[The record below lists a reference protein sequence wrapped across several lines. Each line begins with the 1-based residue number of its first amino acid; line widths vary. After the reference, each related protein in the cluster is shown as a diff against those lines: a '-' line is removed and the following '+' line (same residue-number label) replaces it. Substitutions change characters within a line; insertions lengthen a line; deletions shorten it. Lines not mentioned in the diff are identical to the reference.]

1 MLSNVGHPRSIWG
14 IGMEVPGRQIIVDRP
29 TGFFLRG
36 LRLEITEEDL
46 STRVQSP
53 HSSLRNLYPLSM
65 EFISDQPVTEFRI
78 IVVDQ
83 TNLSYKL
90 LVPSIVCPRAA

>member
-14 IGMEVPGRQIIVDRP
+14 IGMEVPGRQI
-29 TGFFLRG
+29 LRG

-65 EFISDQPVTEFRI
+65 EFISDQPVTELRI